1 MAILNQPTQL
11 SVTEA
16 AQRGVARLIA
26 DAEHGPGVIV
36 TRRNQP
42 VAAVLSVRHLAEID
56 RAAADLSDL
65 ALVLARSVTDTGR
78 RTSAD
83 DVLAAFGQTR
93 QSLAELPDE

>member
-26 DAEHGPGVIV
+26 DAENGPGVIV

-65 ALVLARSVTDTGR
+65 ALVLARSVSAGR
-78 RTSAD
+78 RTSVD
-83 DVLAAFGQTR
+83 DVLAAFGHTR